1 MLTINL
7 YFKTVKVNV
16 DRFEPPYSEFIP
28 SALPLWA
35 THFHSESH
43 VDAILVYTIANS
55 S

>member
-1 MLTINL
+1 MSIIISN
-7 YFKTVKVNV
+7 VNNKVNMG
-16 DRFEPPYSEFIP
+16 RFELPTSGLV
-28 SALPLWA
+28 SGALSSWA

>member
-1 MLTINL
+1 MKYSNA
-7 YFKTVKVNV
+7 
-16 DRFEPPYSEFIP
+16 DRLELPTSGLSS
-28 SALPLWA
+28 SALSNRA

>member
-1 MLTINL
+1 MNNNG
-7 YFKTVKVNV
+7 VNT
-16 DRFEPPYSEFIP
+16 DRLELPTSGLG
-28 SALPLWA
+28 SVALSNWA

>member
-1 MLTINL
+1 MESLINL
-7 YFKTVKVNV
+7 HFKIVNV
-16 DRFEPPYSEFIP
+16 DRFELPTSGDLA
-28 SALPLWA
+28 SALSNWA